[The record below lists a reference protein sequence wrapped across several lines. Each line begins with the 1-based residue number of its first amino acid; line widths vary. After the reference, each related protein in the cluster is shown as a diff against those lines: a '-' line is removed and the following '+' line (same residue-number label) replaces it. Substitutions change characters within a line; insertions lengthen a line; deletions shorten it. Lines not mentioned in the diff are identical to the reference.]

1 MSQALYRKWRPR
13 LWDEVVA
20 QEHVVQTLRNA
31 VRSGRVGHAYLLSGP
46 RGTGKT
52 TSARLLAKAVNCLDK
67 DPSNRPCDH
76 CAHCQAINE
85 GRFLDLI
92 EIDAASNTS
101 VDDVRDLRD
110 KINFSPSQGQYKV
123 YIIDEVHMLSTAAFN
138 ALLKT
143 LEEPPPHAIFIL
155 ATTEVHKI
163 PATVLS
169 RVQRHEFRR
178 IPVQEIVKHLRD
190 LAKAEKLDVDE
201 DALTLIARQAT
212 GAMRDAISLLDQ
224 LASTG
229 KRVTLAEAQEV
240 LGTATS
246 SMVLNL
252 VDAIH
257 AGDTGRGLGVIQAAL
272 DAGTDARQF
281 ARQVVDYLRNL
292 LLVRMGS
299 SDTVDATKELREQMA
314 RHAAR
319 FDQPR
324 LLQAIKLFNSAATDT
339 RAAWHP
345 WLALELALAE
355 AVESPAFEAEAPRV
369 AQPVS
374 THGLAAP
381 AAEKPAMHAP
391 VQQPPAFQKPAAS
404 QTSAA
409 EPLFEEPPG
418 LFEEPP
424 APARSVPVV
433 EKPPASQPQTGKPQ
447 AQPAAQ
453 TARPAD
459 ARAVKPPS
467 PTSAAEKTAPPP
479 TQTGPGGR
487 AITQSDVQANWARIR
502 QSVQKENKL
511 TGAALNSCVSRVL
524 KDNLLILGFQ
534 TEVVK
539 SKMETT
545 ENLDLL
551 RKTIQSILGASL
563 NIRCVVVG
571 TKGGQ
576 PPEEMEGGGMVNTA
590 LDLGGKIMHQE

>member
-13 LWDEVVA
+13 LWDEVIA

-52 TSARLLAKAVNCLDK
+52 TSARLLAKAVNCLDEH
-67 DPSNRPCDH
+67 PSNRPCDH

-85 GRFLDLI
+85 GRFLALI

-101 VDDVRDLRD
+101 VDDVRNLRD
-110 KINFSPSQGQYKV
+110 KINFSPSQGRYKV

-178 IPVQEIVKHLRD
+178 IPVPEIVRHLRE
-190 LAKAEKLDVDE
+190 LAKAEKLEVDE
-201 DALTLIARQAT
+201 EALTLIARQAT

-229 KRVTLAEAQEV
+229 KRVTLAEAQDV

-246 SMVLNL
+246 SMVLEL
-252 VDAIH
+252 VGAIH
-257 AGDTGRGLGVIQAAL
+257 AGDAGHGLGVIQSAL

-281 ARQVVDYLRNL
+281 ARQIVDYLRNL

-299 SDTVDATKELREQMA
+299 GESVDATKELREQMA
-314 RHAAR
+314 RHAAL
-319 FDQPR
+319 FDQAR
-324 LLQAIKLFNSAATDT
+324 LLRAIKLFNSAATDT

-345 WLALELALAE
+345 GLALELALAE
-355 AVESPAFEAEAPRV
+355 ALETPAFVAETPR
-369 AQPVS
+369 
-374 THGLAAP
+374 P
-381 AAEKPAMHAP
+381 A
-391 VQQPPAFQKPAAS
+391 QQPPASQKPEEKALAQQPPAQKPPVS
-404 QTSAA
+404 
-409 EPLFEEPPG
+409 EPREPVFEEPPG
-418 LFEEPP
+418 LFEDPPARPASP
-424 APARSVPVV
+424 APAVPNL
-433 EKPPASQPQTGKPQ
+433 PPAAPSRSPEQPS
-447 AQPAAQ
+447 
-453 TARPAD
+453 RSAD
-459 ARAVKPPS
+459 ARPPQPS
-467 PTSAAEKTAPPP
+467 GSAPTVAQNPPEAPQAASS
-479 TQTGPGGR
+479 GR
-487 AITQSDVQANWARIR
+487 TITQSDVQTHWMRIR
-502 QSVQKENKL
+502 QMVQKENKL

-539 SKMETT
+539 SKMETA
-545 ENLDLL
+545 ENLELL
-551 RKTIQSILGASL
+551 RKTIQSILGVTL

-571 TKGGQ
+571 AKGGP
-576 PPEEMEGGGMVNTA
+576 PPEQMEGGGMVNTA
-590 LDLGGKIMHQE
+590 LDLGGTIMHEE